1 MALRHVQDLSGH
13 SGCRVMLCRD
23 GAQTFIRKKSASP
36 AYNERL
42 KKQWSKQKLFSA
54 EAVKTPEVLGAGY
67 ENELFYFDMEYVSA
81 RTMSEYVDSLELDDI
96 LGFLDLLFENLPLDR
111 GTRDPAAQELFTHKI
126 NTVAHSLP
134 DTEIIVREAVRRLRS
149 FDFSRVPRTWCC
161 GDLTLENILV
171 TENKNIYLIDFLDS
185 FYNSWMIDV
194 AKLFQDLEFHWS
206 FRKLPKNIHRELKL
220 LIAREVLLKNVLD
233 KTHSVHSL
241 FTIYHIV
248 LLNTLRILPYTR
260 DDETRRYL
268 QRTLA
273 AIMRRI
279 DEIKEY
285 L

>member
-1 MALRHVQDLSGH
+1 MSFHHIQDFSGH

-23 GAQTFIRKKSASP
+23 GNQPFIRKQSASP

-42 KKQWSKQKLFSA
+42 KKQWMKQKLFSA
-54 EAVKTPEVLGAGY
+54 EDVKTPQVLGVGF
-67 ENELFYFDMEYVSA
+67 ENDLFYFDMEYVDA
-81 RTMSEYVDSLELDDI
+81 RTLAEYVDRLELDDI
-96 LGFLDLLFENLPLDR
+96 LAFLDLLFHNLPLDR
-111 GTRDPAAQELFTHKI
+111 SARDPAAQELFAHKI
-126 NTVAHSLP
+126 SAVA
-134 DTEIIVREAVRRLRS
+134 
-149 FDFSRVPRTWCC
+149 
-161 GDLTLENILV
+161 
-171 TENKNIYLIDFLDS
+171 
-185 FYNSWMIDV
+185 
-194 AKLFQDLEFHWS
+194 EFHWS
-206 FRKLPKNIHRELKL
+206 FHKLPKNIHRELTL

-233 KTHSVHSL
+233 KTQSVHVL

-268 QRTLA
+268 HRTLA